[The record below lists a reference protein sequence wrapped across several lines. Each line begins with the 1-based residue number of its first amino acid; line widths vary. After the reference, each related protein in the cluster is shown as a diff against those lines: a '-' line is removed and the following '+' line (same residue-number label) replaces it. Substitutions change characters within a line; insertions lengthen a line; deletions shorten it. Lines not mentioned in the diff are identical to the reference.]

1 MHQLGLEFVF
11 GWVRWFCCFLTV
23 CYLFQNCITK
33 SRERR
38 GLMKSTKEFW
48 SKKGFDKATS
58 NGLVNSGP
66 HSDHWLISRNR
77 HTKGK
82 QKKRVLHKQEERKL
96 IKREGGQ
103 YRITNKT
110 LRPLSSIF
118 WPHRNDIEI
127 HRIASIPFLFNFVTS
142 LMKSILS
149 FSFMVHTIPK
159 SPNYVPI

>member
-1 MHQLGLEFVF
+1 MGELSWVF
-11 GWVRWFCCFLTV
+11 FFLTV

-159 SPNYVPI
+159 VQIMSQFR

>member
-1 MHQLGLEFVF
+1 M
-11 GWVRWFCCFLTV
+11 

-127 HRIASIPFLFNFVTS
+127 HRIASIPPTYT
-142 LMKSILS
+142 
-149 FSFMVHTIPK
+149 FSFQLCYVVDEVYSFVFFYGAHYSK

>member
-1 MHQLGLEFVF
+1 M
-11 GWVRWFCCFLTV
+11 

-159 SPNYVPI
+159 VQIMSQFR

>member
-1 MHQLGLEFVF
+1 MHQLGFEFVF

-23 CYLFQNCITK
+23 CYPFQNCITK

-58 NGLVNSGP
+58 NGVNSGP

-127 HRIASIPFLFNFVTS
+127 HRIASIPA
-142 LMKSILS
+142 
-149 FSFMVHTIPK
+149 FSFQLCYVVDEVYSFVFFYGAHYSK